1 LRRRNLLHVERHE
14 LVALAPRDAL
24 RVAAISGFFQ
34 FSFSFLSFSFLS
46 FCSISVLIRI
56 PCAPLRRAAPC
67 QSQNFQFS
75 LCSQSK
81 PLHET
86 AQLSMCKVM
95 STLAGTGLR
104 AEKLGFSIYY
114 LLFAKTFNSTHSST
128 TIK

>member
-56 PCAPLRRAAPC
+56 PCAPLGRAAPC
-67 QSQNFQFS
+67 QSQDFQFS
-75 LCSQSK
+75 SCFVSK

-86 AQLSMCKVM
+86 AQLSMCQAM

-104 AEKLGFSIYY
+104 AENLVFQFIYF
-114 LLFAKTFNSTHSST
+114 LQ
-128 TIK
+128 II